1 MKTVVV
7 NFGGT
12 IDIGRAGI
20 DDVEL
25 KFDDEGSTQRQCA
38 AGEHALTW
46 FVQAPPGS
54 KYSIEISK
62 PNEAKFKHEGTIDHT
77 TRDAGVQ
84 WFQVGAK

>member
-7 NFGGT
+7 KFGGT

-25 KFDDEGSTQRQCA
+25 EFNDEGEAAREVK

-54 KYSIEISK
+54 KYSIEIAE
-62 PNEAKFKHEGTIDHT
+62 PEEAKFKHEGTIDHT

-84 WFQVGAK
+84 WFQVAKK